1 MSDII
6 HKPKLSFH
14 QKLFL
19 TIVST
24 FLVFIFL
31 ISSFQYQREKEF
43 RIDLMTEQIQSYNN
57 IVYEDI
63 SNKGLS
69 DNSINSIINFLNVKN
84 LRITIIDYSGKVL
97 YDSDIKDVQNLPNH
111 SDRPEFRNALSTGSG
126 VSVRRKSETTGETFF
141 YAANR
146 YPNYIIRCSLP
157 YTNTLNKQ
165 LSADLDFIILTGLL
179 LILLMV
185 FLYRITRR
193 LGNTIDQLRLFAE
206 NADKNRTLDIDQ
218 QFPRNELGEISNHI
232 VGLFKRISSTRD
244 DLIVEREKL
253 ITHLQTAREGL
264 AVFSPDKKEI
274 IANNQF
280 IQYIN
285 LISDEPV
292 QAASYMFQL
301 PEMNEINLYIQQNV
315 GKKGLISAL
324 KRQSAQVEKNGKVF
338 HVQCIIFQDSSF
350 EVSITDVTQFEEENR
365 LKRQLTQ
372 NIAHELKTPVS
383 SIQGYMETIIANP
396 ELPAEKLQNFVQ
408 RSYLQ
413 SKRLSEL
420 LRDISTLTRIDE
432 APKMIEKEDV
442 KIGQLMEQLAGELEA
457 EMQQKNMKIT
467 TDIDP
472 DVIVHGNQSLL
483 YSIFRNLMDNSLAY
497 AGENTEMV
505 LTCFRNETGSC
516 FFNFYDTGAGVAEE
530 HLNRIFERFY
540 RVDKGRTRKLGG
552 TGLGLAIVK
561 NAVILHGGTISA
573 KNRPEGGLEFV
584 FSLVK

>member
-1 MSDII
+1 MTDMI

-63 SNKGLS
+63 SNKGFS
-69 DNSINSIINFLNVKN
+69 DSNINSIINFLNIKN
-84 LRITIIDYSGKVL
+84 LRITIMDHSGNVL
-97 YDSDIKDVQNLPNH
+97 YDSEVKDVTHLERH

-146 YPNYIIRCSLP
+146 YPNYIIRSSLP
-157 YTNTLNKQ
+157 YNKTLNQQ

-193 LGNTIDQLRLFAE
+193 LGNTIDQLRIFAE
-206 NADKNRTLDIDQ
+206 NADKNRTLDLDQ
-218 QFPRNELGEISNHI
+218 QFPHNELGEISNHI

-292 QAASYMFQL
+292 QVASSMFEL

-324 KRQSAQVEKNGKVF
+324 KRQSAQVEKNGKIF
-338 HVQCIIFQDSSF
+338 HIQCIIFQDSSF
-350 EVSITDVTQFEEENR
+350 EVSINDVTQFEEENR

-396 ELPAEKLQNFVQ
+396 ELPAEKLQNFVH

-442 KIGQLMEQLAGELEA
+442 KISQLVEQIAGELEA
-457 EMQQKNMKIT
+457 EMHQKNMKLST
-467 TDIDP
+467 EIDP
-472 DVIVHGNQSLL
+472 DVTVHGNQSLL
-483 YSIFRNLMDNSLAY
+483 YSIFRNLMDNALAY

-516 FFNFYDTGAGVAEE
+516 FFSFYDTGAGVAEE

-561 NAVILHGGTISA
+561 NAVILHGGSISA